1 MKAKHVSIVVREA
14 RSEDAA
20 AVDEV
25 GRLAVADLRKVYRP
39 TPSAVKRARAQRTT
53 CLVAVL
59 DGRIVGTVRCRAEG
73 DRLHLMGPMVHPD
86 FRRRGVARAIVES
99 VATIARTIGAA
110 RLSLFTVVETGNA
123 PICKRLGFKVVRT
136 TSAEDV
142 ESVCGLALNEAY
154 MERPIEYE

>member
-1 MKAKHVSIVVREA
+1 MEEAGIKVRKAT
-14 RSEDAA
+14 SEDTTAI
-20 AVDEV
+20 DEV

-53 CLVAVL
+53 RLVAVL
-59 DGRIVGTVRCRAEG
+59 DGRIVGTMRYRPEG

-110 RLSLFTVVETGNA
+110 RLSLFTVVETGNV
-123 PICKRLGFKVVRT
+123 PIFERMGFKVVRT

-154 MERPIEYE
+154 MERPIEHE